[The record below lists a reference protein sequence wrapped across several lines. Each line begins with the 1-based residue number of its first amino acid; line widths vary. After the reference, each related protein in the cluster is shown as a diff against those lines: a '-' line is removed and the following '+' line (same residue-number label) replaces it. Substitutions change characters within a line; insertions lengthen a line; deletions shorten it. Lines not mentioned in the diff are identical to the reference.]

1 MKKSSFSQHNNIT
14 STRLHPLDQAPHM
27 PPARGKGRSAI
38 TRFFS
43 KKRVGAI
50 TVATPPDDSGNNTP
64 ASTDDDAT
72 RVRAMA
78 LKEAKKI
85 TRSGGIQV
93 EALEAAKEAAR
104 RAYSS
109 RSGSG
114 RTLTRGDDGEDCDL
128 VSSSSTS
135 VARDEV
141 ALNKGCM
148 PVSYIGGQS
157 DIVSVVTDPG
167 QQEIIVNKDSKIQN
181 SHNASIC
188 DNVFQCLV
196 SFVDALDESIG
207 DKSLQLREL
216 CCLGSVCGSTVTSS
230 VCGGE
235 TRLLE
240 SCLGSGCGS
249 TVKSSVCSGETGLL
263 VRGIDYKREL
273 CCKEDSLHISGST
286 PLFCALSRLSGSV
299 TTKTA
304 EEADDSVAGKNT
316 AAVVVPGGGGRHRPH
331 GTFVSATEQ
340 KSEDERRSI
349 DATGGID
356 YDPNWRDTVADT
368 VVTTPRAGNTNAGQC
383 HMQQHQQRIDLPG
396 EAYQPHP
403 GAYPHSSIAQSHP
416 FCRSMSRI
424 NEALLRHMPQGG
436 IGKRSRSS
444 HDEYYRNTVG
454 NVDGG
459 WQYPER
465 APNNAVLG
473 EEQQHHHHSH
483 VPVSGEPY
491 SIVPKINLILSSD
504 SMDEIDERIDRYIP
518 ANAGGVFRQGD
529 RIYC

>member
-1 MKKSSFSQHNNIT
+1 
-14 STRLHPLDQAPHM
+14 M

-43 KKRVGAI
+43 KKRVGAS
-50 TVATPPDDSGNNTP
+50 TVATPPDEYGGNNTP
-64 ASTDDDAT
+64 ALTDDDAT
-72 RVRAMA
+72 RVRTIA
-78 LKEAKKI
+78 LEEANKI
-85 TRSGGIQV
+85 IRSGGTQV
-93 EALEAAKEAAR
+93 EALAAAEKAAR
-104 RAYSS
+104 RAYSL

-141 ALNKGCM
+141 ALDKGCM
-148 PVSYIGGQS
+148 PISYIGGQS

-167 QQEIIVNKDSKIQN
+167 QQEIIVNMDSKIHN
-181 SHNASIC
+181 SHDASIF

-216 CCLGSVCGSTVTSS
+216 CCLGSGCSSTVTSS
-230 VCGGE
+230 VCDGE
-235 TRLLE
+235 TRLLKI
-240 SCLGSGCGS
+240 CLGSGCGS

-263 VRGIDYKREL
+263 ESGIDYKREL
-273 CCKEDSLHISGST
+273 CCKDDSLHISGST
-286 PLFCALSRLSGSV
+286 PLWCAISRLSGSN

-304 EEADDSVAGKNT
+304 EEADGWGAGKNT
-316 AAVVVPGGGGRHRPH
+316 AAVVALGGGRHCPH
-331 GTFVSATEQ
+331 GTLVSATEK
-340 KSEDERRSI
+340 KSDDERRLI
-349 DATGGID
+349 FVGGID
-356 YDPNWRDTVADT
+356 YNPNWRDNVADT
-368 VVTTPRAGNTNAGQC
+368 VATTPRAVNTNAGLCQ
-383 HMQQHQQRIDLPG
+383 MQQQQRINLPG

-403 GAYPHSSIAQSHP
+403 GASPHSSIAQSHP
-416 FCRSMSRI
+416 FGRSMSRI
-424 NEALLRHMPQGG
+424 NQTLLRHMPQGG

-444 HDEYYRNTVG
+444 HDEYYRNSVG
-454 NVDGG
+454 NVDDG
-459 WQYPER
+459 WQYPKR

-473 EEQQHHHHSH
+473 EDHHHPHHHSH

-491 SIVPKINLILSSD
+491 SIVPKININLSRD
-504 SMDEIDERIDRYIP
+504 SMDEFDERIDRYIP
-518 ANAGGVFRQGD
+518 AYAGGVSRQGD